1 MTASRK
7 SMGRMKDL
15 SFSVTGD
22 GRKAVLLLHGMT
34 GAPGEMRLVAR
45 HLRRAG
51 LGISAPLLA
60 GHGQD
65 KAALLRSTWRDWLD
79 SARVAYRKLAAEVDE
94 VYVAGICVGGALAL
108 ALCAEFPQIKGAAVY
123 SMTFEYDGWNMPRW
137 GAAANLIQFVAHLP
151 GIRRINIEEPF
162 PYGLKDLRL
171 REMASRPDDNL
182 IPGAID
188 RMPLGSLYE
197 MYRLGHHVERLG
209 PSIAT
214 PTLIVHAREDDM
226 SDLRNATRLQRAL
239 AGPTELLVLEDSYHM
254 VHVDKQHA
262 LVAERTAAFFGAS
275 VSAHRQTRVTV
286 DA

>member
-1 MTASRK
+1 VRDFSFRAS
-7 SMGRMKDL
+7 
-15 SFSVTGD
+15 GD
-22 GRKAVLLLHGMT
+22 GRKGVLLLHGMT
-34 GAPGEMRLVAR
+34 GAPGEMRLLGR
-45 HLRRAG
+45 GLQRAG
-51 LGISAPLLA
+51 LGVSAPLLA

-65 KAALLRSTWRDWLD
+65 RAALLRSTWRDWLD
-79 SARVAYRKLAAEVDE
+79 SAREGYRRLAAEVDE

-108 ALCAEFPQIKGAAVY
+108 ALCAEFPEIRGAAVY

-137 GAAANLIQFVAHLP
+137 SAAAPLIQLVAHLP
-151 GIRRINIEEPF
+151 LVRRITLAEPY

-171 REMASRPDDNL
+171 REMASRPDNNL

-197 MYRLGHHVERLG
+197 MYRLGRQVERLG

-226 SDLRNATRLQRAL
+226 SHLRNAERLQRAL
-239 AGPTELLVLEDSYHM
+239 AGPVELLVLEDSYHM
-254 VHVDKQHA
+254 VHVDRQHA
-262 LVAERTAAFFGAS
+262 LVAQRTAAFFGAS
-275 VSAHRQTRVTV
+275 QGARTPVAAPV

>member
-1 MTASRK
+1 
-7 SMGRMKDL
+7 MKDL
-15 SFSVTGD
+15 SFNVAGD
-22 GRKAVLLLHGMT
+22 GRKGVLLLHGMT

-51 LGISAPLLA
+51 LGVTAPLLA

-65 KAALLRSTWRDWLD
+65 TAALLRSSWRDWLA
-79 SARVAYRKLAAEVDE
+79 SARAAYLKLAAQVDE

-137 GAAANLIQFVAHLP
+137 GAAAPLIQVVAHLP
-151 GIRRINIEEPF
+151 GFRRISVVEPY

-171 REMASRPDDNL
+171 RELASRADANL
-182 IPGAID
+182 IPGALD

-197 MYRLGHHVERLG
+197 MYRLGKHVERLG
-209 PSIAT
+209 PSIVT

-226 SDLRNATRLQRAL
+226 SHPRNAERLQRAL
-239 AGPTELLVLEDSYHM
+239 AGPAELMMLEDSYHM
-254 VHVDKQHA
+254 IHVDRQHA
-262 LVAERTAAFFGAS
+262 LVAERTAAFFGAPAKAR
-275 VSAHRQTRVTV
+275 VPTRSSV

>member
-1 MTASRK
+1 VR
-7 SMGRMKDL
+7 DL
-15 SFSVTGD
+15 SFSVQGD
-22 GRKAVLLLHGMT
+22 GRKGVLLLHGMT
-34 GAPGEMRLVAR
+34 GAPGEMRLVGR
-45 HLRRAG
+45 RLQRAG

-65 KAALLRSTWRDWLD
+65 KAALLRSTWRDWLE
-79 SARVAYRKLAAEVDE
+79 SAREGYHRLAAEVEE
-94 VYVAGICVGGALAL
+94 VYVAGVCVGGALAL

-137 GAAANLIQFVAHLP
+137 GAAAPVIQLVAHLP
-151 GIRRINIEEPF
+151 LVRRISLAEPY

-171 REMASRPDDNL
+171 REAASRPDNSL

-197 MYRLGHHVERLG
+197 MYRLGKHVERIG

-226 SDLRNATRLQRAL
+226 SDLRNAERLRRAL
-239 AGPTELLVLEDSYHM
+239 GGPAELLVLEDSYHM
-254 VHVDKQHA
+254 VHVDRQHA
-262 LVAERTAAFFGAS
+262 LVAERTAAFFGAE
-275 VSAHRQTRVTV
+275 VKARAWAKAPV